1 MVISEGIK
9 MKLMNVKG
17 TYDYMPMDMK
27 IRNNIL
33 DILRKSFEKYG
44 YLPVETPTLNY
55 YELLSYKYSDDA
67 EILNEVY
74 RLSDQGDRDL
84 GLRYDLTVP
93 FCKVVGLTKDLVLPF
108 RRYEIGK
115 VFRNGP
121 VKSGRTREFYQCD
134 VDVVGIDNRYIEAEQ
149 ILMAINT
156 YKELGIDVIV
166 KYNNRKLMSGLI
178 LLAGIDKDKT
188 DSVIG
193 IIDKLEK
200 VSSDELTEMLRKI
213 NISDK
218 SISTLFNLFEKEFDE
233 YKELAN
239 ENELIKEGLSELTE
253 VNEYLDKLGVLEKC
267 IFTPTL
273 ARGLSIYTG
282 IVFEFYDEEARIPS
296 AIGGGGRY
304 DKIITNFMDNGNS
317 YPAVGLSFGLEP
329 IFVIL
334 KQSMINTRLID
345 IYMVPLDTNVE
356 VLKLATK
363 LRNKGYRVLI
373 EMNKKKVGKCF
384 EYAERNNIKYV
395 MIIGENEVNGGIY
408 KIKDMDKK
416 EEYSYNLDELMLY
429 LESNNN

>member
-1 MVISEGIK
+1 

-17 TYDYMPMDMK
+17 TYDYMPSDMK
-27 IRNNIL
+27 IRNDVL
-33 DILRKSFEKYG
+33 DILRRNFEKYG
-44 YLPVETPTLNY
+44 YLPIETPTLNY
-55 YELLSYKYSDDA
+55 YELLSYKYSEDA
-67 EILNEVY
+67 EILSEIY
-74 RLSDQGDRDL
+74 RLTDQGERDL

-93 FCKVVGLTKDLVLPF
+93 FCKVVGLNKDLILPF

-121 VKSGRTREFYQCD
+121 VKAGRTREFYQCD

-156 YKELGIDVIV
+156 YKELGIEAIV

-178 LLAGIDKDKT
+178 SLAGISIDKT

-200 VSSDELTEMLRKI
+200 VSRKELNAMLLEI
-213 NISDK
+213 NINQENIDK
-218 SISTLFNLFEKEFDE
+218 LFDLFEKNMAD
-233 YKELAN
+233 YQKLVN
-239 ENELIKEGLSELTE
+239 ENELINEGVNELNEVNNYLSELGII
-253 VNEYLDKLGVLEKC
+253 DSCK
-267 IFTPTL
+267 FTPTL

-282 IVFEFYDEEARIPS
+282 IVFEFYDKLGRISS

-317 YPAVGLSFGLEP
+317 YPAIGLSFGLEP

-334 KQSMINTRLID
+334 KQEMEKTRLID

-356 VLKLATK
+356 TLKLATK
-363 LRNKGYRVLI
+363 LREEGFKVLI
-373 EMNKKKVGKCF
+373 EMNKKKIGKCF

-395 MIIGENEVNGGIY
+395 MIIGENEVTSGKY
-408 KIKDMDKK
+408 KIKNMEEKV
-416 EEYSYNLDELMLY
+416 EYSYNLKELIEY
-429 LESNNN
+429 LER

>member
-1 MVISEGIK
+1 

-17 TYDYMPMDMK
+17 TYDYMPCDMK
-27 IRNNIL
+27 IRNEII
-33 DILRKSFEKYG
+33 DTLRSNFERYG
-44 YLPVETPTLNY
+44 YLPLETPTLNY
-55 YELLSYKYSDDA
+55 YELLSYKYNDDA
-67 EILNEVY
+67 EILSEIY
-74 RLSDQGDRDL
+74 KLTDQGERNL

-93 FCKVVGLTKDLVLPF
+93 FCKVVGLSKDLVLPF

-149 ILMAINT
+149 ILMAVGT
-156 YKELGIDVIV
+156 YRELGIDVIV

-178 LLAGIDKDKT
+178 ELAGIPSEKT

-200 VSSDELTEMLRKI
+200 VSRKDLTDMLKDNGITDEVIK
-213 NISDK
+213 K
-218 SISTLFNLFEKEFDE
+218 LFKLFEKSFDE
-233 YKELAN
+233 YKKLID
-239 ENELIKEGLSELTE
+239 ENELIKEGILELE
-253 VNEYLDKLGVLEKC
+253 EINNYLKELNIIDKCE
-267 IFTPTL
+267 FTPTL

-282 IVFEFYDEEARIPS
+282 IVFEFYDKEKRISS

-304 DKIITNFMDNGNS
+304 DKIITNFMDNGQS

-334 KQSMINTRLID
+334 KQKIKKTRLID
-345 IYMVPLDTNVE
+345 IYMVPLDTNVDT
-356 VLKLATK
+356 LKLATI
-363 LRNKGYRVLI
+363 LREKGYRVLI

-384 EYAERNNIKYV
+384 EYAEKNNIKYV
-395 MIIGENEVNGGIY
+395 MILGENEVNSGSY
-408 KIKDMDKK
+408 KIKDMEEKV
-416 EEYSYNLDELMLY
+416 EYSYNLEELISY
-429 LESNNN
+429 LEK